1 MIACTDSGLEQKGEI
16 TCMQGQR
23 GVCHMLRTGPRERF
37 SSDYQK
43 QVFSSVFWNI
53 LHEQN
58 LQIFKGYNMFQH
70 IFYLKNVIIQGF
82 YLAILMGLRAT
93 NIGNS

>member
-1 MIACTDSGLEQKGEI
+1 
-16 TCMQGQR
+16 
-23 GVCHMLRTGPRERF
+23 MLRTGPRERF

-43 QVFSSVFWNI
+43 QVFSSVFWNF

-70 IFYLKNVIIQGF
+70 IFYLKNLIIQGS
-82 YLAILMGLRAT
+82 I
-93 NIGNS
+93 